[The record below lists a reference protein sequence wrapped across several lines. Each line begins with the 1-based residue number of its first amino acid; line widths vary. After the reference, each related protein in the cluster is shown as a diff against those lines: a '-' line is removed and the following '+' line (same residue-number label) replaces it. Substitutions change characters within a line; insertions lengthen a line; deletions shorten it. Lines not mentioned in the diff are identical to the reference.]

1 MVEKMTCTIPEA
13 AKMLGI
19 SDDAVRRWVDRPKG
33 QRVPGFYASST
44 KGADGRRPVYHIWID
59 TLREYAERQSF

>member
-19 SDDAVRRWVDRPKG
+19 SDDAVRTWVDRPKG
-33 QRVPGFYASST
+33 QRIPGFYASST
-44 KGADGRRPVYHIWID
+44 KTAHGHKPTYHIWID
-59 TLREYAERQSF
+59 SIREYAERQSF